1 MDTKRLSCLLAAGA
15 LVIAIAAVVALV
27 ARLDRQMINAVV
39 LILVISIAI
48 ALIIAATALPL
59 HARKP
64 ERPHERERIIKEIHT
79 IDGRVA
85 EAPKIHVMQPG
96 GYPMY
101 PDMLRAAY
109 LAGGHQFEAQAPQ
122 LIEGETKT
130 IDEWVGP
137 IHVDDAGG
145 ANG

>member
-64 ERPHERERIIKEIHT
+64 ERPHERERIIKETHT

-85 EAPKIHVMQPG
+85 EAPKIHVMQHG

-101 PDMLRAAY
+101 PEMLRAAY
-109 LAGGHQFEAQAPQ
+109 LAGGHQAPR
-122 LIEGETKT
+122 LIEGETKDV
-130 IDEWVGP
+130 DEWVGP
-137 IHVDDAGG
+137 IRVDDAGG

>member
-1 MDTKRLSCLLAAGA
+1 MDTKKSSCLLAAGV
-15 LVIAIAAVVALV
+15 LAIAVVAVVALV
-27 ARLDRQMINAVV
+27 ARLDRQMINTVV
-39 LILVISIAI
+39 LILVISVAI

-64 ERPHERERIIKEIHT
+64 ERPHERERIIKETHT
-79 IDGRVA
+79 IDGRTT
-85 EAPKIHVMQPG
+85 EAPKVHLIQQP

-101 PDMLRAAY
+101 PEMLRAAY
-109 LAGGHQFEAQAPQ
+109 LAGDHQQAPH

-130 IDEWVGP
+130 TDEWVGP
-137 IHVDDAGG
+137 IHVDDGG